1 MRLDSIKNPDFL
13 KNLSNEELTDL
24 AKEIRNEIL
33 KTVSN
38 NGGHL
43 SSNLGIVE
51 LTLSIYKCFNAP
63 YDKIIPKMGDSCP
76 LIFYR
81 SKSFRILT

>member
-1 MRLDSIKNPDFL
+1 MELKNIKNPDFL
-13 KNLSNEELTDL
+13 KELSNKELENLSQ
-24 AKEIRNEIL
+24 EIRNEIL

-51 LTLSIYKCFNAP
+51 LTLSIYKCFNELQL
-63 YDKIIPKMGDSCP
+63 KNI
-76 LIFYR
+76 
-81 SKSFRILT
+81 